1 MSKGKAHKKYEYGN
15 KASVALT
22 QKTGIIVGAKTFRTN
37 VNDGHTLEEVLAQTR
52 ELTGKA
58 PKTDSVDRG
67 YKGKQTVGDK
77 HINIPKLPLKRDNA
91 YQKRKKR
98 KHFRRRAA
106 IVPVIGHLK
115 LDHRAARNFLKGQMG
130 DSINFMMAAAG
141 FNFKKLMI
149 KLKETLLWIY

>member
-141 FNFKKLMI
+141 FNF
-149 KLKETLLWIY
+149 